1 MFPFIRRRKARRKAE
16 LDYLS
21 IKLVQTHTNFEV
33 SLFLTVIRYADP
45 NISII
50 SPDRHLEDFGAMN
63 M

>member
-1 MFPFIRRRKARRKAE
+1 MFPFIRRRKDRRKAE

-21 IKLVQTHTNFEV
+21 IKLVQTHINFEV
-33 SLFLTVIRYADP
+33 SLFLTVIRYTDP
-45 NISII
+45 NIPII